1 MLDDIFTIRMNL
13 NVVLFSPEIPQN
25 TGNIGRTVYLSNCK
39 LHLIEPIGF
48 RINEK
53 AVRRA
58 GLDYWKE
65 IDLEVHKSFSDFLD
79 KYGNKRIF
87 LSTTT
92 SEKLYTDFEFE
103 KGDFVIFGKES
114 AGLPEEIRNQ
124 FKNTS
129 FRIPMIANTDR
140 SLNLSNAVS
149 VVIYEA
155 LRQMNFCDLI

>member
-1 MLDDIFTIRMNL
+1 MNL
-13 NVVLFSPEIPQN
+13 NIVLFSPEIPQN
-25 TGNIGRTVYLSNCK
+25 TGNIGRTAYLSNCK

-48 RINEK
+48 KVNEK

-79 KYGNKRIF
+79 KYENKRIF

-92 SEKLYTDFEFE
+92 SKKLYTDFEFK

-114 AGLPEEIRNQ
+114 AGLPEEIRYQ
-124 FKNTS
+124 FRDTS
-129 FRIPMIANTDR
+129 FRIPMISSTDR
-140 SLNLSNAVS
+140 SLNLANSVS
-149 VVIYEA
+149 IVVYEA
-155 LRQMNFCDLI
+155 LRQMDFCDLI